1 MVREAV
7 YFLGMWFYLD
17 VSALLAPAGFAPVR
31 FDPIRPAGLAPVIFL
46 EFRNYGV
53 FT

>member
-17 VSALLAPAGFAPVR
+17 VSALLAPAGLVPVQ
-31 FDPIRPAGLAPVIFL
+31 FDPIRPDPIRASSFELLILV
-46 EFRNYGV
+46 V
-53 FT
+53 